1 MNGLN
6 TVEYRRNIIKQVR
19 KLLAIVLSI
28 AIVIGLI
35 PVANGKTNTKAAE
48 TFAIT
53 TPYDNA
59 LVASGHFDIKWS
71 DATAKTVK
79 SKKLVNKKKFYV
91 RARGIAVVNKRE
103 RKVNSKLLSLFL
115 FILYK

>member
-1 MNGLN
+1 M
-6 TVEYRRNIIKQVR
+6 
-19 KLLAIVLSI
+19 LAIVLSI

-71 DATAKTVK
+71 
-79 SKKLVNKKKFYV
+79 
-91 RARGIAVVNKRE
+91 E
-103 RKVNSKLLSLFL
+103 PQRKQLRVIVYF
-115 FILYK
+115 

>member
-19 KLLAIVLSI
+19 KL

-103 RKVNSKLLSLFL
+103 RKANSKLLSLFL

>member
-1 MNGLN
+1 M
-6 TVEYRRNIIKQVR
+6 KQVR

-71 DATAKTVK
+71 EATAKTVK
-79 SKKLVNKKKFYV
+79 SKKLVNKKKLYV
-91 RARGIAVVNKRE
+91 RARGIAVVNKKRVYGDWSKPKKI
-103 RKVNSKLLSLFL
+103 KVKKQWNL
-115 FILYK
+115 INN